1 MQLPHDLGDGYSL
14 VLRDVSTAE
23 PMHELTMAELPR
35 LRPWEPWA
43 AAEQTPEASRAY
55 AVSRGEQYEQ
65 GNGVPTVITY
75 EGAPV
80 GSASLH
86 IDRYFGVG
94 ELGFWIA
101 EAHEGRGVVSR
112 ACKALIDHAREEG
125 LARVELRTAVH
136 NVRSQG
142 VAHRLGFAREGTLR
156 SALPLE
162 GRRVDLAVF
171 GLVLSDNED
180 ASAR

>member
-23 PMHELTMAELPR
+23 AMHELTVAELPR

-43 AAEQTPEASRAY
+43 AVEQTLEASRAY

-75 EGAPV
+75 HGAPV

-86 IDRYFGVG
+86 MDRYFGAG

-101 EAHEGRGVVSR
+101 GAHEGRGVVSR
-112 ACKALIDHAREEG
+112 ACEALIDHAREEG

-136 NVRSQG
+136 NLRGQG
-142 VAHRLGFAREGTLR
+142 VAQRLGFAREGTLR

-171 GLVLSDNED
+171 GLVLGAD
-180 ASAR
+180 